1 MKLTASQLR
10 KIIAEETKKALREG
24 ATDGGNWNSV
34 VDAAV
39 TAFYDAA
46 PTYDRNDPSMRANG
60 PTGWSEQLEGAA
72 EDFRNEVG
80 IALDKIVEKLHNGDY
95 FI

>member
-1 MKLTASQLR
+1 MKLTATQLR

-24 ATDGGNWNSV
+24 GTDSNWNNV

-46 PTYDRNDPSMRANG
+46 PPYDRNDPSMSANG
-60 PTGWSEQLEGAA
+60 PTGWDEQVEAAA
-72 EDFRNEVG
+72 EDLRNEIGVV
-80 IALDKIVEKLHNGDY
+80 LDKIVEKLHNGDY
-95 FI
+95 HV